1 MKLIAKGLFLIR
13 LTTIGLT
20 TVTTIFLANQA
31 KADLL
36 GRVIVGGVTNQ
47 ALTQVTEKDCPNAT
61 GAGVD
66 ACDAA
71 NAVVD
76 VHRDVSNAVDQT
88 VQHTCQ
94 NATGTGEDV
103 CQGIDDVNS
112 FKKQLS
118 EQVDHI
124 HLFNSHDN
132 ATQDSSSGNEN
143 SEINGNPSSGNPSS
157 PLENESN

>member
-1 MKLIAKGLFLIR
+1 MKQIAKGLFLI
-13 LTTIGLT
+13 GLT
-20 TVTTIFLANQA
+20 TATTLSLANQA
-31 KADLL
+31 RADLL

-66 ACDAA
+66 ACNAA

-76 VHRDVSNAVDQT
+76 IHRDVSNAVNQT

-94 NATGTGEDV
+94 NATGAGEDV

-112 FKKQLS
+112 FKQQLS

-124 HLFNSHDN
+124 HLFDSQHNT
-132 ATQDSSSGNEN
+132 TQDSPSGNEN
-143 SEINGNPSSGNPSS
+143 PAVNENTSSGKQGSS
-157 PLENESN
+157 LENESN